1 LKLEPRHFGALSGR
15 GLVFIKLRDLDRA
28 LSAFEEVLEVDPQRM
43 GARAN
48 IAAIRKLLGQR
59 EIRCNSLPPLGGE
72 RKSSCVQTLLYT
84 TPRVCHGS
92 DTLTCGPSV
101 NATLTVTV
109 DPELP
114 FACDPTAG
122 RYYDICALQEH
133 LGHSDVEATMMY
145 SHVLKRGLSGIRSA
159 TDWP

>member
-1 LKLEPRHFGALSGR
+1 MKLEPRHFGALSGR

-109 DPELP
+109 DPEP
-114 FACDPTAG
+114 TFADG
-122 RYYDICALQEH
+122 RYIPDSDFGLLPQIAMSGLGRISIADALSVRDSGKSGCTWCAF
-133 LGHSDVEATMMY
+133 
-145 SHVLKRGLSGIRSA
+145 
-159 TDWP
+159 

>member
-1 LKLEPRHFGALSGR
+1 LKPEPRHFGALSGR

-109 DPELP
+109 DPNRT
-114 FACDPTAG
+114 FAMWFKG
-122 RYYDICALQEH
+122 EF
-133 LGHSDVEATMMY
+133 
-145 SHVLKRGLSGIRSA
+145 
-159 TDWP
+159 